1 MLTQRIF
8 KAGVI
13 VTDFDK
19 TLAILKAR
27 YVSIAFGP
35 FPARP
40 NQRANVI
47 ISDDTGNMI
56 QFLGQPS

>member
-1 MLTQRIF
+1 M
-8 KAGVI
+8 
-13 VTDFDK
+13 TDFDK

-27 YVSIAFGP
+27 NVPIAFGP

-47 ISDDTGNMI
+47 IRDNAGNLM
-56 QFLGQPS
+56 QFFGQPG